1 MSQTVVIAG
10 GGPTGLML
18 AGELSL
24 AGVNAVVLE
33 PRPEILEHSRGMAVH
48 GRTLELLEQ
57 RGLADD
63 LRSQGMFAWP
73 RTPFAFLW
81 LDLDSMGPE
90 NFTYAMPQWRTE
102 KLLEGRAAEL
112 GADVRR
118 GHELADFTQG
128 ADGVTVTVR
137 SPEGEY
143 ELAAAYLVGCDGAGS
158 AVRRLAGIGQLDH
171 GASSYYGVL
180 GDVEVTEGEV
190 FDAGLHPAGVFGAI
204 PIGPSTLRL
213 MTIEFDRDPIAAD
226 EPVTEEELKDSVERI
241 VGKRPE
247 IKEIRYLARFGEQ
260 STVAERFRE
269 DRVLLAGDA
278 AHVSFVSGTQ
288 GLNAGL
294 QDAVNLGWK
303 LAAEIQGHAAPGL
316 LDSYHEERYPAAV
329 QACTHARA
337 QMALMHPLAKVTPLR
352 GLFEELLKFDEVNR
366 YLLEM
371 PTTVRYPAPAPKD
384 HALVGLRIGGTALVT
399 SDGET
404 TVAATLRG
412 GRGVLLRFIDDGGDA
427 ALAEGWEGRVESV
440 KAKPV
445 AEIDAALVLLRPDG
459 HVAYAGS
466 DAQALDQALRTWFGE
481 PGR

>member
-18 AGELSL
+18 AGELGL
-24 AGVNAVVLE
+24 AGVRAVVLE
-33 PRPEILEHSRGMAVH
+33 PRTEIVEHSRGMAVH

-63 LRSQGMFAWP
+63 LRAQGIFAWP

-81 LDLDSMGPE
+81 LDLDGVGPE
-90 NFTYAMPQWRTE
+90 DFTYGMPQWRTE
-102 KLLEGRAAEL
+102 RLLEQRAAEL
-112 GADVRR
+112 GADIRR
-118 GHELADFTQG
+118 GHELVGFTQD
-128 ADGVTVTVR
+128 ADGATVTVR

-143 ELAAAYLVGCDGAGS
+143 ELDAAYLVGCDGAGS
-158 AVRRLAGIGQLDH
+158 AVRGLAGIAQLDH
-171 GASSYYGVL
+171 GSSSYYGVL
-180 GDVEVTEGEV
+180 GDVEVAEGEE

-204 PIGPSTLRL
+204 PIGPGTLRL
-213 MTIEFDRDPIAAD
+213 MTIEFEAEPVAAD
-226 EPVTEEELKDSVERI
+226 VPVTEVELRASIERI
-241 VGKRPE
+241 VGKSPD
-247 IKEIRYLARFGEQ
+247 IKETRYLARFGEQ

-269 DRVLLAGDA
+269 GRVLLAGDA
-278 AHVSFVSGTQ
+278 AHVSFISGTQ

-303 LAAEIQGHAAPGL
+303 LAAEIQGHASPGL
-316 LDSYHEERYPAAV
+316 LDSYHDERYPAAV

-337 QMALMHPLAKVTPLR
+337 QMALMHPLSKVTPLR
-352 GLFEELLKFDEVNR
+352 RLFEELLKFEEVNR
-366 YLLEM
+366 YLLEL
-371 PTTVRYPAPAPKD
+371 PTRVRYPAPAPED
-384 HALVGLRIGGTALVT
+384 HALVGQRIGGTALFT
-399 SDGET
+399 AEGET

-412 GRGVLLRFIDDGGDA
+412 GRGVLLRLTDDDGEA
-427 ALAEGWEGRVESV
+427 PVEGWQGRVESV
-440 KAKPV
+440 TAKPV

-466 DAQALDQALRTWFGE
+466 DAGALERALRTWFGE